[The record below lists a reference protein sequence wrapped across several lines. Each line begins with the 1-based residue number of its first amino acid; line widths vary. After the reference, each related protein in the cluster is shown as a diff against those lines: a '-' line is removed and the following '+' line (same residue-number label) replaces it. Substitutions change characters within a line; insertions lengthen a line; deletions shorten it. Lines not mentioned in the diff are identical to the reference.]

1 MIEMSGSSQA
11 KGLLGA
17 VAPAIAEPRGVALLR
32 RIDRTLATVEAVA
45 LTFVLIA
52 IVFVGVYQLVR
63 VHWLK
68 PAPYWTREV
77 IKYCVLFIGM
87 VAGALAA
94 QSERLFNID
103 MFTRAFGPRGRL
115 VVRIVSALFCAW
127 ICLMYIRGGTVL
139 LGVLADE
146 KGEVISPATG
156 MLALPAGA
164 ALIGL
169 HMLLH
174 AAIDAYY
181 LASGRP
187 SPDSAEGA
195 PKL

>member
-1 MIEMSGSSQA
+1 MMYVNLIWAWGHP
-11 KGLLGA
+11 KVYILVL
-17 VAPAIAEPRGVALLR
+17 PAFGVFSE
-32 RIDRTLATVEAVA
+32 VVP
-45 LTFVLIA
+45 TFSKKPLFGYTSMVWAIIA

-146 KGEVISPATG
+146 QGEVISPATG